1 VDKNAGLTFGSGAPF
16 GLTAAEHASW
26 LRFGGGM
33 DLISGL
39 YDKFGIVYFPAG
51 NTGSQMGGWFNNEIR
66 TTDDLDGLR
75 MRIGGIGAEVMK
87 RTASPP
93 SANPTWSWPPPLS
106 PASSTQLSSWRRS
119 TTLSSD

>member
-1 VDKNAGLTFGSGAPF
+1 MRPQLLRLLRGQKAGLTFGSGAPF

-39 YDKFGIVYFPAG
+39 YDKTGILYFPAG
-51 NTGSQMGGWFNNEIR
+51 NTGSQMGGWFNKEIR

-75 MRIGGIGAEVMK
+75 GHENVRRHPHRQALPGAG
-87 RTASPP
+87 
-93 SANPTWSWPPPLS
+93 
-106 PASSTQLSSWRRS
+106 RRH
-119 TTLSSD
+119 

>member
-1 VDKNAGLTFGSGAPF
+1 
-16 GLTAAEHASW
+16 
-26 LRFGGGM
+26 M

-75 MRIGGIGAEVMK
+75 MRIGGIGADVMK
-87 RTASPP
+87 RSASPP
-93 SANPTWSWPPPLS
+93 SANPTWS
-106 PASSTQLSSWRRS
+106 
-119 TTLSSD
+119 